1 MVEDYSPGA
10 QKGAGNAEYRR
21 AAMRLTLTEEQ
32 EMLRKTA
39 RDFLTDKC
47 SKKFVGQ
54 MEEAETGYSREL
66 WQEMADLGWMGLA
79 FPGKYDGGDMSFL
92 DLAVL
97 LEEMGRAC
105 LPGPF
110 FSTVVLGGLSI
121 LDIGSEEQKQE
132 YLPKVIRGEKI
143 FTLALAEP
151 GYRNYDASSV
161 TVEATRKD
169 GNYIING
176 TKLFVPD
183 AHIADYLLCVART
196 KPRKGTTIFLADAK
210 NPRIECTVLKTIAG
224 DKLCEV
230 VFDQLLVPSADILGR
245 LNQGWSA
252 VQTIIQRAA
261 LGKCCEVIGNIQRVL
276 EMTVDY
282 AKDRKQFGR
291 PIGSFQVIQHYCADM
306 ATDVDSARFVTY
318 QAAWMLNEGLPC
330 AKEVAVAKAWISEA
344 SQRVFA
350 LAHQIHGAIGV
361 TVEHDLHYY
370 TRRAKAAELAFGDAD
385 FYREVVASEM
395 GL

>member
-1 MVEDYSPGA
+1 M
-10 QKGAGNAEYRR
+10 K
-21 AAMRLTLTEEQ
+21 LTLTEEQ

-39 RDFLTDKC
+39 RDFLVDKC
-47 SKKFVGQ
+47 SKQFVKQ
-54 MEEAETGYSREL
+54 MEESETGYSKDL
-66 WQEMADLGWMGLA
+66 WQEMAELGWMGLA
-79 FPGKYDGGDMSFL
+79 FPGKYGGGDMSFL

-132 YLPKVIRGEKI
+132 YLPKLIRGEKI
-143 FTLALAEP
+143 FTLALTEP
-151 GYRNYDASSV
+151 GYHNYDASSV
-161 TVEATRKD
+161 TVEATRD
-169 GNYIING
+169 DDNYIISG

-196 KPRKGTTIFLADAK
+196 KPRSGITIFLADAK
-210 NPRIECTVLKTIAG
+210 NPRMKYAVLKTIAG

-230 VFDQLLVPSADILGR
+230 VFDQMPVPKANILGR
-245 LNQGWSA
+245 LNQGRSA
-252 VQTIIQRAA
+252 VQKIIQRAA
-261 LGKCCEVIGNIQRVL
+261 VGKCCEMVGNVQRVL

-282 AKDRKQFGR
+282 AKERKQFDR

-306 ATDVDSARFVTY
+306 ATDVDSARFSTY
-318 QAAWMLNEGLPC
+318 QAAWMLSEGLPC
-330 AKEVAVAKAWISEA
+330 TKEVAVAKAWIGEA
-344 SQRVFA
+344 SQRIFA
-350 LAHQIHGAIGV
+350 LAHQIHGAIGA
-361 TVEHDLHYY
+361 TIEHDLHYY
-370 TRRAKAAELAFGDAD
+370 TRRAKAADLAFGDAD

>member
-1 MVEDYSPGA
+1 M
-10 QKGAGNAEYRR
+10 K
-21 AAMRLTLTEEQ
+21 LTLSEEQ

-39 RDFLTDKC
+39 RDFLNDKC
-47 SKKFVGQ
+47 SKRFVKQ
-54 MEEAETGYSREL
+54 MEESESGYSRDL
-66 WQEMADLGWMGLA
+66 WQEMAELGWMGLA
-79 FPGKYDGGDMSFL
+79 FPGKYGGGDMSFL

-105 LPGPF
+105 LSGPLF
-110 FSTVVLGGLSI
+110 ATVILGGLSI
-121 LDIGSEEQKQE
+121 LDIGSEAQKQE
-132 YLPKVIRGEKI
+132 YLPKLIRGERV
-143 FTLALAEP
+143 FTLALTEP
-151 GYRNYDASSV
+151 GYHNYDASSV
-161 TVEATRKD
+161 TVEAIRDD
-169 GNYIING
+169 GNYVISG

-183 AHIADYLLCVART
+183 AHIADYLLCAAKT
-196 KPRKGTTIFLADAK
+196 KPRSGITIFLVDAR
-210 NPRIECTVLKTIAG
+210 NPRIKYTALKTMAG

-230 VFDQLLVPSADILGR
+230 VFGQVPVPAANILGR
-245 LNQGWSA
+245 LNQGRSA
-252 VQTIIQRAA
+252 VQRIMQRAA
-261 LGKCCEVIGNIQRVL
+261 VGKCCEMVGNMERVL

-282 AKDRKQFGR
+282 TKERKQFDR

-306 ATDVDSARFVTY
+306 ATDVDSARFSTY
-318 QAAWMLNEGLPC
+318 QAAWMLSEGLPC
-330 AKEVAVAKAWISEA
+330 TKEVAVAKAWVGQA

-385 FYREVVASEM
+385 FYREVVAREM

>member
-1 MVEDYSPGA
+1 M
-10 QKGAGNAEYRR
+10 K
-21 AAMRLTLTEEQ
+21 LTPTEEQ

-39 RDFLTDKC
+39 RDFLADKC
-47 SKKFVGQ
+47 SKKFVAQ
-54 MEEAETGYSREL
+54 MEESETGYSREL
-66 WQEMADLGWMGLA
+66 WQEMAELGWMGLC
-79 FPGKYDGGDMSFL
+79 FPGKYGGGDMSFL

-121 LDIGSEEQKQE
+121 LDIGNEEQKQE
-132 YLPKVIRGEKI
+132 CLPKLIRGEKI
-143 FTLALAEP
+143 FTVALTEP
-151 GYRNYDASSV
+151 GYHNYDASSL
-161 TVEATRKD
+161 TVEAIRD
-169 GNYIING
+169 GGNYVISG

-183 AHIADYLLCVART
+183 AHIAGHLLCIAKT
-196 KPRKGTTIFLADAK
+196 KPRSGITIFLADAK
-210 NPRIECTVLKTIAG
+210 NPRIKYAVLKTIAG

-230 VFDQLLVPSADILGR
+230 VFDQVPVPKANVLGR

-252 VQTIIQRAA
+252 VEKIVQRAA
-261 LGKCCEVIGNIQRVL
+261 VGKCCEMLGNIQRVL

-282 AKDRKQFGR
+282 AKERKQFDR

-306 ATDVDSARFVTY
+306 ATDVDGARFGTY
-318 QAAWMLNEGLPC
+318 RAAWMLGEGLPC
-330 AKEVAVAKAWISEA
+330 TKEVAIAKAWIGEV

-361 TVEHDLHYY
+361 TIEHDLHYY
-370 TRRAKAAELAFGDAD
+370 TRRAKAAELAFGDTD
-385 FYREVVASEM
+385 FYREVVAKEM

>member
-1 MVEDYSPGA
+1 M
-10 QKGAGNAEYRR
+10 K
-21 AAMRLTLTEEQ
+21 LTLTEEQ
-32 EMLRKTA
+32 EMLKKTA
-39 RDFLTDKC
+39 RDFLADKC
-47 SKKFVGQ
+47 SKTFVKQ
-54 MEEAETGYSREL
+54 MEESKTGYSREL
-66 WQEMADLGWMGLA
+66 WQEMAELGWMGLA
-79 FPGKYDGGDMSFL
+79 FPGKYGGGDMSFL

-132 YLPKVIRGEKI
+132 YLPKIIRGEKI
-143 FTLALAEP
+143 LTLGLTEP
-151 GYRNYDASSV
+151 GYHNYDDSSV
-161 TVEATRKD
+161 TVEAAR
-169 GNYIING
+169 NNSSYIISG
-176 TKLFVPD
+176 TKLFVAD

-196 KPRKGTTIFLADAK
+196 KPENEVTIFLADAK
-210 NPRIECTVLKTIAG
+210 NPKIKHTVLKTIAS

-230 VFDQLLVPSADILGR
+230 VFDQLLVPEANILGR

-252 VQTIIQRAA
+252 VQKIIERAA
-261 LGKCCEVIGNIQRVL
+261 VGKCCEMVGNIQRVL

-282 AKDRKQFGR
+282 AKERKQFDR
-291 PIGSFQVIQHYCADM
+291 PIGSFQAIQHYCADM
-306 ATDVDSARFVTY
+306 ATDVDSSRFSTY
-318 QAAWMLNEGLPC
+318 QAAWMLSEGLHC
-330 AKEVAVAKAWISEA
+330 TKEVAIAKAWIGEA

-361 TVEHDLHYY
+361 TIEHDLHFY

>member
-1 MVEDYSPGA
+1 M
-10 QKGAGNAEYRR
+10 K
-21 AAMRLTLTEEQ
+21 LTLSEGQ
-32 EMLRKTA
+32 EMVRKTA
-39 RDFLTDKC
+39 RDFLADKS
-47 SKKFVGQ
+47 SKKFIKQ
-54 MEEAETGYSREL
+54 MEESETGYSREL
-66 WQEMADLGWMGLA
+66 WQEMAELGWMGLA
-79 FPGKYDGGDMSFL
+79 FPGKYGGGDMSFL

-110 FSTVVLGGLSI
+110 FSTVVLGGLPI

-132 YLPKVIRGEKI
+132 HLPQLIRGEKI
-143 FTLALAEP
+143 FTLALTEP
-151 GYRNYDASSV
+151 GYHNYDASSI
-161 TVEATRKD
+161 TVEATRHD
-169 GNYIING
+169 GDYIISG

-196 KPRKGTTIFLADAK
+196 KPKGGITVFLADAK
-210 NPRIECTVLKTIAG
+210 NPGIGYTVLKTIAG

-230 VFDQLLVPSADILGR
+230 VFDQMPVPKANILGR
-245 LNQGWSA
+245 LNQGRGA
-252 VQTIIQRAA
+252 LQNIIQRAA
-261 LGKCCEVIGNIQRVL
+261 VGKCCEMVGNIQRVL

-282 AKDRKQFGR
+282 AKERKQFDH

-306 ATDVDSARFVTY
+306 ATDVDSARFSTY
-318 QAAWMLNEGLPC
+318 QAAWMFSEGVAC
-330 AKEVAVAKAWISEA
+330 AKEVAIAKAWISEA

-361 TVEHDLHYY
+361 TVEHDLHYF
-370 TRRAKAAELAFGDAD
+370 TRRAKAAEVAFGDAD
-385 FYREVVASEM
+385 FYREVVAQEM

>member
-1 MVEDYSPGA
+1 M
-10 QKGAGNAEYRR
+10 K
-21 AAMRLTLTEEQ
+21 LTLTEEQ
-32 EMLRKTA
+32 EMLKRTA
-39 RDFLTDKC
+39 RDFLADKC
-47 SKKFVGQ
+47 PKTFVKQ
-54 MEEAETGYSREL
+54 MEEGETGYSREL
-66 WQEMADLGWMGLA
+66 WQEMAELGWMGLA
-79 FPGKYDGGDMSFL
+79 FSEKYGGGDMNFL

-110 FSTVVLGGLSI
+110 FSTVILGGLLI
-121 LDIGSEEQKQE
+121 LDVGSEEQKQE
-132 YLPKVIRGEKI
+132 YLPKLIRGEKI
-143 FTLALAEP
+143 FTLALTEP

-161 TVEATRKD
+161 TVEATPDD

-196 KPRKGTTIFLADAK
+196 RPENGITIFLANAK
-210 NPRIECTVLKTIAG
+210 NPRINYTILKTIAG

-230 VFDQLLVPSADILGR
+230 VFDQLPVPRANILGQ
-245 LNQGWSA
+245 LDQGWSA
-252 VQTIIQRAA
+252 VQKIIERAVV
-261 LGKCCEVIGNIQRVL
+261 GKCCEMVGNIQRVL

-282 AKDRKQFGR
+282 AKERKQFDR

-306 ATDVDSARFVTY
+306 ATDVAGTRFSTY
-318 QAAWMLNEGLPC
+318 QAAWMLSEGLPC
-330 AKEVAVAKAWISEA
+330 TKEVAIAKAWIGEA
-344 SQRVFA
+344 SQRVIA

-361 TVEHDLHYY
+361 TIEHDLHFH
-370 TRRAKAAELAFGDAD
+370 TRRAKAAELAFGDAN
-385 FYREVVASEM
+385 FYREVVAKEM

>member
-1 MVEDYSPGA
+1 M
-10 QKGAGNAEYRR
+10 K
-21 AAMRLTLTEEQ
+21 LTLTEEQ
-32 EMLRKTA
+32 EMLKKTA
-39 RDFLTDKC
+39 RDFLVDKC
-47 SKKFVGQ
+47 SKKFVKQ
-54 MEEAETGYSREL
+54 MEESEIGYSREL
-66 WQEMADLGWMGLA
+66 WQEMAELGWMGLA
-79 FPGKYDGGDMSFL
+79 FPGKYGGGDMSFL

-110 FSTVVLGGLSI
+110 FSAVVLAGLSI

-132 YLPKVIRGEKI
+132 YLPKLIRGEKI
-143 FTLALAEP
+143 LTLALTEP
-151 GYRNYDASSV
+151 GYHNYDASSV
-161 TVEATRKD
+161 IVEATRND
-169 GNYIING
+169 GNYIIKG

-196 KPRKGTTIFLADAK
+196 KPKNGITIFLADAK
-210 NPRIECTVLKTIAG
+210 NPGIKYTVLKTIAG

-230 VFDQLLVPSADILGR
+230 VFDQMPVPKANILGR

-252 VQTIIQRAA
+252 VQKIIQRAA
-261 LGKCCEVIGNIQRVL
+261 VGKCCEMVGNIQRVL

-282 AKDRKQFGR
+282 AKERKQFDR

-306 ATDVDSARFVTY
+306 ATDVDSARFSTY
-318 QAAWMLNEGLPC
+318 QAAWMLSEGLPC
-330 AKEVAVAKAWISEA
+330 TKEVAIAKAWIGEA

-385 FYREVVASEM
+385 FYREVVAKEM